1 MTPITTQVP
10 DEMVAALDS
19 AAVILKSS
27 RSDVILQ
34 ALEQYLE
41 DLEDLEMAAQR
52 LSDPSDPFLD
62 WEEVGR
68 DLLGSD

>member
-1 MTPITTQVP
+1 MTLITTQVP

-19 AAVILKSS
+19 AAVIL
-27 RSDVILQ
+27 Q
-34 ALEQYLE
+34 ALEQY
-41 DLEDLEMAAQR
+41 LEDLEMAAQR

>member
-1 MTPITTQVP
+1 MTLITTQVP

-19 AAVILKSS
+19 AA
-27 RSDVILQ
+27 VILQ

>member
-1 MTPITTQVP
+1 MTSITTQVP

-52 LSDPSDPFLD
+52 LNDPSDPFLD